1 LQRGK
6 RVASNGARMSN
17 DQNVLRAL
25 KHYRDHP
32 DLDDK
37 EGWVKPITIALKVGF
52 KNEDVETIVIPILKA
67 SETRGLVEA
76 KLMRGEAA
84 NARDTMW
91 KITDFGF
98 SKA

>member
-1 LQRGK
+1 
-6 RVASNGARMSN
+6 MSN
-17 DQNVLRAL
+17 DHNVLRAL

-37 EGWVKPITIALKVGF
+37 EGWLKPITIALKAGF
-52 KNEDVETIVIPILKA
+52 ENEDVETIIIPILEA
-67 SETRGLVEA
+67 SKERGLVEA
-76 KLMRGEAA
+76 KPMRGEDA

-91 KITDFGF
+91 KITDFGY